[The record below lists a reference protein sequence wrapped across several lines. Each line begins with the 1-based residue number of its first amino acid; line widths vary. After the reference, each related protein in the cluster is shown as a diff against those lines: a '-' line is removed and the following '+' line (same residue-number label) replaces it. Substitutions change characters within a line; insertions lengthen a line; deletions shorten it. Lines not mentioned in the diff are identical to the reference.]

1 METDQPAP
9 ENPDKASSDEQGAS
23 PARSYDCTFCKRG
36 FSNAQAL
43 GGHMNIHRRDKAK
56 LKQPSPT
63 HETTATT
70 QQSNFDI
77 SKIIPSYSHT
87 PSSHG
92 KRRWVLQD
100 DGADARTDKTSDH
113 IVGSQIRQLP
123 LFDEKPSKSDQNPR
137 SQVQEG
143 LEKGFSSTQPPLG
156 SELDLELRLGP
167 EPHDSSPPKTTKKF
181 F

>member
-77 SKIIPSYSHT
+77 SRIIPSYSHT

-92 KRRWVLQD
+92 KWRWVLQD

>member
-63 HETTATT
+63 H
-70 QQSNFDI
+70 
-77 SKIIPSYSHT
+77 
-87 PSSHG
+87 HG
-92 KRRWVLQD
+92 KWRWVLQD

-123 LFDEKPSKSDQNPR
+123 LFHEKPSKSDQNPR

-167 EPHDSSPPKTTKKF
+167 EPQDSSPPKTTKKF